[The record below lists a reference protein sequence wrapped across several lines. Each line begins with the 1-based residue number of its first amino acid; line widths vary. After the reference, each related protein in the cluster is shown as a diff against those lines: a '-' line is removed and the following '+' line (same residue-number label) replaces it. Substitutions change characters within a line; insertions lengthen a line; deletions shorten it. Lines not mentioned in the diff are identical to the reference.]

1 MAPSAAFHFASQA
14 TGLPYAISAGGT
26 VHATLDSSDGVQLAK
41 WTVYGTDETS
51 SGAWSLSSTT
61 AIPDIVVTAPG
72 SGKGKSMILEC
83 VINNDP
89 DTAYRAKVYIA
100 PEVMALGET
109 NESSRTFGSLAIQN
123 QAARAVSISGS
134 DSVVNAVSGGKVLLQ
149 ENNTTVVSVSDES
162 GVSTIL
168 GNGASGTRLRSADN
182 SNLYVSVGA
191 NGAMLFQEGTTS
203 ILQVGASGGKT
214 YLSGQMSTGTDL
226 MSDTGKLNLWSAD
239 GSAITRMW
247 GTGAGLHL
255 EECPYGTLQTTD
267 ATTTTIVSFAPTN
280 GVVIVDAI
288 VGCNNA
294 TNTSGGAF
302 RVLAAFL
309 VASGTPTIIGTSTV
323 TVIARSDAAYTAD
336 VNASAGNIRVQ
347 VTGKAATNLKWEAYP
362 TVRYVKAYS

>member
-123 QAARAVSISGS
+123 QAARVVLQSGN
-134 DSVVNAVSGGKVLLQ
+134 DAVVNANSGGAVKLQ
-149 ENNTTVVSVSDES
+149 ENGATVVAVSDES

-168 GNGASGTRLRSADN
+168 GGGSGTRLASATN
-182 SNLYVSVGA
+182 TPLLISVGT
-191 NGAMLFQEGTTS
+191 NGALLLQENTTTL
-203 ILQVGASGGKT
+203 LQIGSSGGKAF
-214 YLSGQMSTGTDL
+214 LSGQMSTGTDL
-226 MSDTGKLNLWSAD
+226 MSNTGKLNLWSAD